1 MKTRHRQ
8 ILPAAVAALAAA
20 VLCGCR
26 PLASL
31 HAWVAS
37 DMVNLT
43 SETEPVGDPAVFD
56 ASEGRVNLFAAANET
71 VSFQVVLDARR
82 LPVSSLSVQCGD
94 LSARRGEK
102 IDAVNVSVFRAQP
115 VRITHYP
122 PWYLRLVDA
131 VPQAVDFYDALV
143 PIAAAGALADVPAGG
158 RAVFWVDLHVP
169 RDTKPGRYTGR
180 LKIASLLSGES
191 TFTIAL
197 EVYDFVLPDA
207 RPIATVGGFAST
219 SLYRAFVTRGGKP
232 YLPARMNR
240 KDPLVRK
247 GLVVMRQLM
256 RLGHRHRL
264 DLFDKSIRPL
274 VKRDMSGR
282 VRMDWDDYDAIVTPY
297 LDGSAFDDRIGC
309 PAWPMPVSDTWPQ
322 PIYYGGPDSDTYAGA
337 VGTILGEC
345 RKHFDRVLSRP
356 RQVFFWPYRGPVNQA
371 GYERHARLARIARSV
386 DTETPIL
393 SRLPAKP
400 PSLTGWRVPD
410 DFAGLADM
418 HAAPAQFFDPAAAA
432 AKPGAD
438 HPLAGTWLTPGTVPY
453 LPSLGVIATPG
464 DVRAI
469 PWFAMKYKCAGLF
482 LPEVLHWEK
491 GVAAFAET
499 RLFYAGPQFGVDAVL
514 PSIRLKRLRRGLQD
528 IAYLWLLRQHKR
540 AGAADTVLHA
550 MTRYAGL
557 AAAGDNYLDPRL
569 DGWVQDEETWR
580 MARRLLAEEVRAAV
594 RGEPDT
600 PNHQP
605 PAQRVAWRRFEQRAH
620 RIRVEQVRSR
630 VVRMGKAERLRV
642 FVLLDLYNEYTRA
655 VEVTVRLRE
664 LPPGWKLR
672 FLKPPTRQELS
683 SGEAWISHLAPGARV
698 SMELA
703 AECNYVPATEIGKL
717 DLPVTITTD
726 VIRHEEIRAPV
737 PFIMAGQTDKKI
749 IIDGDLDDWPMR
761 LGNSA
766 GGFRLVGRR
775 GRRGNGRAKRQT
787 VVLVLRDRKNLY
799 IGFRCTEP
807 DMSGLVARPSNI
819 IHYEQLMACGED
831 LVEIILDPGA
841 RAKGPEDLYHLIV
854 KPNGVLLAERGIH
867 TDPPLG
873 KASPWP
879 VGARLAV
886 AKRPKM
892 WTVEMAIPISSMPGA
907 ENERFWGVNFTR
919 FATRGAEASSWSGAP
934 RYFYDPRNLGTMFF
948 GAVEK
953 RKGS

>member
-1 MKTRHRQ
+1 
-8 ILPAAVAALAAA
+8 
-20 VLCGCR
+20 
-26 PLASL
+26 
-31 HAWVAS
+31 
-37 DMVNLT
+37 MVNLT
-43 SETEPVGDPAVFD
+43 SETEPINDPEVFD
-56 ASEGRVNLFAAANET
+56 APRGRVNLFAAANET
-71 VSFQVVLDARR
+71 VSFQVVLDTGS
-82 LPVSSLSVQCGD
+82 LPVRGLSVQCSD

-115 VRITHYP
+115 VRITNYP

-131 VPQAVDFYDALV
+131 VPRPVDFYDALV
-143 PIAAAGALADVPAGG
+143 PIGAAGALADVDAGG

-169 RDTKPGRYTGR
+169 RDTRPARYTGR
-180 LKIASLLSGES
+180 LKIASFPGDAL
-191 TFTIAL
+191 TFTISL
-197 EVYDFVLPDA
+197 EACDFVLPDA
-207 RPIATVGGFAST
+207 RPIATVGGFAGT

-256 RLGHRHRL
+256 RLGHAHRL

-274 VKRDMSGR
+274 VKRDMSGKI
-282 VRMDWDDYDAIVTPY
+282 RMDWDDYDAIVTPY
-297 LDGSAFDDRIGC
+297 LDGSAFGDRIGC
-309 PAWPMPVSDTWPQ
+309 AAWPMPVSDTWPQ
-322 PIYYGGPDSDTYAGA
+322 PRYYGGSDSNTYAGA

-345 RKHFDRVLSRP
+345 GKHFDRVLSRR
-356 RQVFFWPYRGPVNQA
+356 RQVFFWPYRGRVNQA

-386 DTETPIL
+386 DIEAPIL
-393 SRLPAKP
+393 SRLPSKP

-410 DFAGLADM
+410 DFARLADI
-418 HAAPAQFFDPAAAA
+418 HAAPAQFFDPASAA
-432 AKPGAD
+432 AKPGTD

-453 LPSLGVIATPG
+453 LPSLGVIATPA

-469 PWFAMKYKCAGLF
+469 PWFAVKYKCAGLF

-491 GVAAFAET
+491 GAAAFAET
-499 RLFYAGPQFGVDAVL
+499 RLFYAGGPFGVDAVL

-540 AGAADTVLHA
+540 AGAADSVMHA

-557 AAAGDNYLDPRL
+557 AVAGDNYLDPRL

-580 MARRLLAEEVRAAV
+580 MARRLLADEVSAAV
-594 RGEPDT
+594 RGGPDT
-600 PNHQP
+600 PNRRL
-605 PAQRVAWRRFEQRAH
+605 PAQRVAWRRFEQRTH
-620 RIRVEQVRSR
+620 RVRVEQVRSR
-630 VVRMGKAERLRV
+630 VARVGEAERLLV
-642 FVLLDLYNEYTRA
+642 SVLLDLYNEYTRA
-655 VEVTVRLRE
+655 VELTVRLGE

-672 FLKPPTRQELS
+672 VMRAPTRQELS
-683 SGEAWISHLAPGARV
+683 SGKAWISRLAPGARV
-698 SMELA
+698 TMKLD
-703 AECNYVPATEIGKL
+703 AECAYVPATETGKL
-717 DLPVTITTD
+717 DLPVTITTAA
-726 VIRHEEIRAPV
+726 IRHEEIRAPV
-737 PFIMAGQTDKKI
+737 PFIMAGQTTRKI
-749 IIDGDLDDWPMR
+749 IIDGDLDEWPTR

-766 GGFRLVGRR
+766 GGFRLIGRR
-775 GRRGNGRAKRQT
+775 GRSGDGRAKRKT
-787 VVLVLRDRKNLY
+787 VVLVLRDTKNLY
-799 IGFRCTEP
+799 IGFRCSEP
-807 DMSGLVARPSNI
+807 DMNGLVARPDNI

-841 RAKGPEDLYHLIV
+841 RAKGPQDLYHLIV
-854 KPNGVLLAERGIH
+854 KPNGVLLAERGVR

-873 KASPWP
+873 RASPWP

-886 AKRPKM
+886 ARRPKM
-892 WTVEMAIPISSMPGA
+892 WIVEMAIPISAIPGA

-948 GAVEK
+948 GAMEK